1 MTHSTLVKTISAVR
15 SSFRAYYFRPNIIK
29 TPDKI
34 EQREFGYM
42 QFGQVGMVRHLSFNS
57 MKELTATIMK
67 EVPSDIYCSNA
78 YYQFPTSPMQEK
90 QWLGADLIFDID
102 GKDLHLP
109 CVSSHSYFI
118 CANCGH
124 ASASAPNEKKE
135 YACQLCSSKQSDN
148 ISIPCAKCIDG
159 SKKEVKRLVEFLTGD
174 LGMQQGDIQV
184 YFSGNNG
191 FHIHINDGAY
201 VRLDPQAR
209 SDLVGYISGAG
220 LIAESLGVRKG
231 NAENLFF
238 IKFPKS
244 GIAYGWRGRIADKLE
259 INGSSKIKLK
269 HIVEQNGGYTPF
281 KVDVDRMA
289 RDMGVRIDPQVTTDV
304 HRVFRMP
311 GTLNSKSG
319 LAKMKCD
326 DLNSFDPFV
335 EACLLGDNKVSVR
348 VKTLV
353 KLKLKNKSFNISKES
368 AELPAY
374 AAVYLICKRLAE
386 AN

>member
-1 MTHSTLVKTISAVR
+1 
-15 SSFRAYYFRPNIIK
+15 
-29 TPDKI
+29 
-34 EQREFGYM
+34 
-42 QFGQVGMVRHLSFNS
+42 MVRHLSFKS

-78 YYQFPTSPMQEK
+78 YYRFPTYPMQEK

-109 CVSSHSYFI
+109 CVSSHTYLL

-124 ASASAPNEKKE
+124 ASSQEEKKE
-135 YACQLCSSKQSDN
+135 YSCPACGGKKAES
-148 ISIPCAKCIDG
+148 ISIPCSKCVDG
-159 SKKEVKRLVEFLTGD
+159 SKKEVKRLAEFLTGD
-174 LGMQQGDIQV
+174 LGVQKSDTHV

-191 FHIHINDGAY
+191 FHIHISDGAY
-201 VRLDPQAR
+201 VPLDPQAR
-209 SDLVGYISGAG
+209 SDLVGYLSGSG
-220 LIAESLGVRKG
+220 LMAESIGVRKG

-244 GIAYGWRGRIADKLE
+244 GLAYGWRSRMADKLK
-259 INGSSKIKLK
+259 IDTSSIIKFK
-269 HIVEQNGGYTPF
+269 HVVEQKGGYTAF
-281 KVDVDRMA
+281 KVDLERMA

-319 LAKMKCD
+319 LAKIKCG
-326 DLNSFDPFV
+326 DLDNFDPFV
-335 EACLLGDNKVSVR
+335 DACVLGDSKVSVR
-348 VKTLV
+348 VKTPV
-353 KLKLKNKSFNISKES
+353 KLKLKNKAFNISKES

-374 AAVYLICKRLAE
+374 AAIYLICKDLAE
-386 AN
+386 AA